1 MIENIKWLGHASIL
15 IEKDGKVIYVDP
27 WKLKNGKEA
36 DLILITHSHYDH
48 FSIEDINKIM
58 GKETVLIGP
67 KDVVSKMGKG
77 ISLLPGEKKQLDWVE
92 IEGVFAYNI
101 GKSFH
106 PKESNNLGFLIK
118 FPDASI
124 YIGGDTD
131 FIPEMENLKADI
143 VILPVGGTYTMDA
156 EEAAKAVN
164 TIKPKFAIP
173 IHYGDIVGSE
183 SDALKFKSLVKE
195 SEVVILKPE

>member
-1 MIENIKWLGHASIL
+1 MIENIKWLGHASVL
-15 IEKDGKVIYVDP
+15 IEREGKVIYVDP
-27 WKLKNGKEA
+27 WKLKTAKKA
-36 DLILITHSHYDH
+36 DLILVTHSHYDH

-58 GKETVLIGP
+58 GKDTVLISTE
-67 KDVVSKMGKG
+67 DVVSKMGKG
-77 ISLLPGEKKQLDWVE
+77 IVLLPGEKKQLGWVE
-92 IEGVFAYNI
+92 IEGVPAYNI

-106 PKESNNLGFLIK
+106 PKESKNLGFLIK
-118 FPDASI
+118 FPDSSI

-131 FIPEMENLKADI
+131 LIPEMENLKADI

-164 TIKPKFAIP
+164 IIKPKYAIP
-173 IHYGDIVGSE
+173 IHYGDIIGSE

>member
-1 MIENIKWLGHASIL
+1 MIENIKWLGHASVL
-15 IEKDGKVIYVDP
+15 IEKEGKIIYVDP
-27 WKLKNGKEA
+27 WKLKTVKQA
-36 DLILITHSHYDH
+36 DLILVTHSHYDH

-58 GKETVLIGP
+58 GKDTILIGP
-67 KDVVSKMGKG
+67 EDVVNKIGKG
-77 ISLLPGEKKQLDWVE
+77 TVLLPGEKKELGWVE
-92 IEGVFAYNI
+92 IEGIPAYNI

-106 PKESNNLGFLIK
+106 PKESKNLGFLIK
-118 FPDASI
+118 FSDSSI

-156 EEAAKAVN
+156 EDAAKAVN
-164 TIKPKFAIP
+164 VIKPKYAIP